1 MRITEKNY
9 WGYGL
14 KTDLPYIHNY
24 NDLVTK
30 LGKIEDLEE
39 EMGIDVIEFLE
50 EYKRMG
56 YPHW

>member
-1 MRITEKNY
+1 MPRLTYRINGKVNTKPHRKSEVREK
-9 WGYGL
+9 L
-14 KTDLPYIHNY
+14 A
-24 NDLVTK
+24 
-30 LGKIEDLEE
+30 KIEDLEE